1 MELLKNENFYKI
13 DVLQRSQRQVVV
25 LEVAVA
31 TVAAYAADAV
41 DAAVAAMVAVAKGS
55 T

>member
-31 TVAAYAADAV
+31 TVAADAV
-41 DAAVAAMVAVAKGS
+41 DAAVAAMVAVATGA